1 MWPVLEKPMRA
12 PVIST
17 RRSAPLALLCAV
29 LSLSCADGGTDGTSD
44 TTTDSDAAAA
54 AADFLGA
61 FDADGLVAPIT
72 EEACTLSSG
81 VETTCWRVEFQG
93 APSDHEVGPF
103 CPRSIDDGPESAGIW
118 IESGDVYDVDGAFIV
133 GLADFYNDPEWQ
145 LYDEVTGLVNVTDS
159 EASCSAAARPDVD
172 PQYNNY
178 CVECS
183 LDYVDGG
190 IATTVLIP
198 KVPVPID
205 TPLEIRGAALVGV
218 ALNGVAFDP
227 PAPVQAILGAHT
239 IAAFDDC
246 GGHVNLIAGYHY
258 HAATGCSKEVAS
270 DDGHAARIG
279 YALDGYAITARVN
292 EDGEEPADL
301 DECRG
306 HTDAV
311 RGYHYHVAYAGENLF
326 VGCFHG
332 DIAASE
338 AGGAGPGGGGGG
350 GGQPPVADCAPG
362 QTSMCCGDGVC
373 DGPETAD
380 NCAADCG

>member
-1 MWPVLEKPMRA
+1 MRA
-12 PVIST
+12 PVIWAG
-17 RRSAPLALLCAV
+17 RAAPFAALCAV
-29 LSLSCADGGTDGTSD
+29 LSMSCADGGTDGVSDTDATSD
-44 TTTDSDAAAA
+44 SDEAAAA
-54 AADFLGA
+54 AFIGS
-61 FDADGLVAPIT
+61 FDVDGLVTPIT
-72 EEACTLSSG
+72 EEPCTLSSG
-81 VETTCWRVEFQG
+81 VETTCWHIELKG
-93 APSDHEVGPF
+93 APSDHDVGPF
-103 CPRSIDDGPESAGIW
+103 CPRSIDDGAESAGLW
-118 IESGDVYDVDGAFIV
+118 IESGEVYDVDGAFIV
-133 GLADFYNDPEWQ
+133 GLAELYDDPEWQ
-145 LYDEVTGLVNVTDS
+145 LYDEVTGLVYVTDS

-172 PQYNNY
+172 PQYQNY

-190 IATTVLIP
+190 VPTTVLIP
-198 KVPVPID
+198 RVPVPLD
-205 TPLEIRGAALVGV
+205 TPVEIGGAALVGV

-246 GGHVNLIAGYHY
+246 GGHVNLVAGYHY
-258 HAATGCSKEVAS
+258 HAATGCSKEVPSA
-270 DDGHAARIG
+270 DGHAARLG
-279 YALDGYAITARVN
+279 YALDGYAIYTRVN

-306 HTDAV
+306 HSDAT
-311 RGYHYHVAYAGENLF
+311 RGYHYHVAYGGENLF

-338 AGGAGPGGGGGG
+338 AGGGGG
-350 GGQPPVADCAPG
+350 GGQPPVADCGPG

-380 NCAADCG
+380 SCAADCG